1 MQIEISADE
10 LAFITA
16 HYNNQIAQARETIA
30 KREEYVRAHGAKW
43 IAGEIA
49 MGFTDPAQE
58 IAEANEIIAYAT
70 ARIDHYSPIIA
81 AAKKEG

>member
-1 MQIEISADE
+1 MQIEISAAE
-10 LAFITA
+10 LAIITA
-16 HYNNQIAQARETIA
+16 HYNNQIAQARDTIA
-30 KREEYVRAHGAKW
+30 KCEEYVRAHDAEW

-49 MGFTDPAQE
+49 MGFSDPAQV
-58 IAEANEIIAYAT
+58 IAEANEIIIYAA